1 MDGCLEE
8 VKNRFLIGSL
18 PQHHSP
24 LPSLWGETLISRW
37 LKWRKFVNFS
47 ETDERA
53 IVTKQTAPKLLRFS
67 RKH

>member
-1 MDGCLEE
+1 MNEKIAANL
-8 VKNRFLIGSL
+8 RSIIA
-18 PQHHSP
+18 

-53 IVTKQTAPKLLRFS
+53 L
-67 RKH
+67 